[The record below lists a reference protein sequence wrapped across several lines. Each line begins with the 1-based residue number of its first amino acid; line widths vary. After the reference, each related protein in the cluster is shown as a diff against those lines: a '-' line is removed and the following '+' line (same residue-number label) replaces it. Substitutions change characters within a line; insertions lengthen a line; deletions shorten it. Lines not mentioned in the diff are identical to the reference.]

1 MTTVLVVNHDLDVAD
16 QEADSLRRRGYRV
29 VQCSG
34 PSEWTCPILSG
45 DTCPWVADADVLLYD
60 VWATGEPSGA
70 RQLIEGL
77 RELHPTV
84 PIVLTAPSMELSW
97 VETSGLHGVTPLV
110 GRPTGASLAQ
120 AIQTALAAPKG
131 AMVGAATGT

>member
-16 QEADSLRRRGYRV
+16 QQADSLRRHGYEV

-34 PSEWTCPILSG
+34 PTHWTCPILSG
-45 DTCPWVADADVLLYD
+45 DPCPWVADADVLLYD
-60 VWATGEPSGA
+60 VWATGEPAGA

-77 RELHPTV
+77 RDLHPGV
-84 PIVLTAPSMELSW
+84 PIVLTAPAMELSW

-110 GRPTGASLAQ
+110 GRTDGASLAA
-120 AIQTALAAPKG
+120 AIESALAPTESG
-131 AMVGAATGT
+131 MGLRP